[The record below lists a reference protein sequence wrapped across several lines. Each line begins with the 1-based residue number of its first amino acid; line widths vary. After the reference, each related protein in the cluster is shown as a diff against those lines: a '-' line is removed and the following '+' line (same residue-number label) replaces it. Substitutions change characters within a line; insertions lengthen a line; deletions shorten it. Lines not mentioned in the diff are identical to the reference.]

1 MSITQKSEADTT
13 WRGVIDAPSLS
24 EIESSVYHNLVS
36 FTLYLTDVCP
46 STGNSYVQS
55 QITALQ
61 TGLEHNRRIMLQS
74 NLRGQLGHCVLLSD
88 VTKSHAFMSLYCG
101 CTSWAGQGT
110 EKWGKNR
117 VGIYNENHAF
127 DLSGWGHSLNLIGF
141 KDGKIRFSPLRA

>member
-24 EIESSVYHNLVS
+24 QVESSVYHNLVS

-61 TGLEHNRRIMLQS
+61 TGLEHNRRITLQS
-74 NLRGQLGHCVLLSD
+74 NLRGQMGHCVLLSD
-88 VTKSHAFMSLYCG
+88 VTKKEPRFHVFVLWLHVMG
-101 CTSWAGQGT
+101 WPGNREMGKKQSW
-110 EKWGKNR
+110 
-117 VGIYNENHAF
+117 
-127 DLSGWGHSLNLIGF
+127 DL
-141 KDGKIRFSPLRA
+141 